1 MRKRIHGKVVWNL
14 ALYAALGCLLILLL
28 SGASRE
34 RLLREKTSNP
44 YSERAITVAFPDD
57 GGETV
62 KRLLADERLP
72 EVELLYSDGQLLGC
86 NGKALAS
93 ERLHLLSGQR
103 LGAATSDAPGAM
115 IGKGLQGD
123 VDEENRIGVLRSRL
137 PVTGVLG
144 YEELYTQMDYRI
156 VVPLSYLCE
165 EMGYAR
171 PSLIVDGTAAEME
184 QFRMLLAAD
193 YEKECSVQPVKEV
206 GLREVYQIRKADN
219 QVTLWMAGFV
229 MLFALFEHVLMVLQS
244 ADSCA
249 AFLTLGYG
257 SRALNRYFVR
267 KQVRWK
273 LAGLAAGCLLTA
285 LLMRY
290 SLLGTAAVCGMIG
303 AELLLGTRMAAGKI
317 VRNAVRG

>member
-1 MRKRIHGKVVWNL
+1 MKRKIHGKTVLNL

-93 ERLHLLSGQR
+93 ERLHLLSGQI
-103 LGAATSDAPGAM
+103 LDEDASDAPGAM

-165 EMGYAR
+165 EMGYAL

-184 QFRMLLAAD
+184 RFRMLLAAD

-219 QVTLWMAGFV
+219 QVTLAGGAESGAGRGGV
-229 MLFALFEHVLMVLQS
+229 DDYVPAIHS
-244 ADSCA
+244 D
-249 AFLTLGYG
+249 LGEG
-257 SRALNRYFVR
+257 GFH
-267 KQVRWK
+267 
-273 LAGLAAGCLLTA
+273 
-285 LLMRY
+285 
-290 SLLGTAAVCGMIG
+290 IG
-303 AELLLGTRMAAGKI
+303 ARVRRKTNESVYAEKREKELWPRRSGGARAE
-317 VRNAVRG
+317 RPEP

>member
-1 MRKRIHGKVVWNL
+1 MKKKIHGKTVLNL
-14 ALYAALGCLLILLL
+14 ALYAALGCLLVLLL

-93 ERLHLLSGQR
+93 ERLHLLSGQI
-103 LGAATSDAPGAM
+103 LDEDASDAPGAM

-165 EMGYAR
+165 EMGYAL

-206 GLREVYQIRKADN
+206 GLREVHQIRKADN

-249 AFLTLGYG
+249 AF
-257 SRALNRYFVR
+257 NRYFVR
-267 KQVRWK
+267 KQVLWK

-290 SLLGTAAVCGMIG
+290 SLLGTAAVCCLIG
-303 AELLLGTRMAAGKI
+303 VELLLGTRMAAGKI

>member
-1 MRKRIHGKVVWNL
+1 MKRKIHGKTILNL

-57 GGETV
+57 GGETL

-103 LGAATSDAPGAM
+103 LDEDASDAPGAM

-165 EMGYAR
+165 EMGYAL

-184 QFRMLLAAD
+184 SFRALLAAD

-229 MLFALFEHVLMVLQS
+229 
-244 ADSCA
+244 D
-249 AFLTLGYG
+249 
-257 SRALNRYFVR
+257 
-267 KQVRWK
+267 
-273 LAGLAAGCLLTA
+273 
-285 LLMRY
+285 
-290 SLLGTAAVCGMIG
+290 AVC
-303 AELLLGTRMAAGKI
+303 
-317 VRNAVRG
+317 AV